1 MNNNSKI
8 INIYVNDNQKSLET
22 ALIVKDKLEQKGFKL
37 TFDFDENALIN
48 LCIGGD
54 GAFLRAVHK
63 YEFSTIP
70 FVGINTGHLGFYQEI
85 LIPNIDKFISDLINE
100 NYGIEKIS
108 LLESKTAIRN
118 SSKTYTHKALNEFVV
133 KSDDSSIVYLDVYID
148 DNHLESFAG
157 DGIIVSTPSG
167 STAYN
172 FSAGGS
178 VLYHGLDGFQVTPLA
193 PINSK
198 AYRSLLNSL
207 VVPSKSN
214 VTLYFR
220 DHNFDRK
227 SSIVLADGLN
237 RSYDNVDYVNFTYSD
252 QYINKLVFLKD
263 WYWLNIK
270 DKFL

>member
-1 MNNNSKI
+1 M
-8 INIYVNDNQKSLET
+8 
-22 ALIVKDKLEQKGFKL
+22 
-37 TFDFDENALIN
+37 
-48 LCIGGD
+48 
-54 GAFLRAVHK
+54 
-63 YEFSTIP
+63 
-70 FVGINTGHLGFYQEI
+70 
-85 LIPNIDKFISDLINE
+85 
-100 NYGIEKIS
+100 
-108 LLESKTAIRN
+108 
-118 SSKTYTHKALNEFVV
+118 
-133 KSDDSSIVYLDVYID
+133 DVYID

-237 RSYDNVDYVNFTYSD
+237 RSYDNVCLLYTSD
-252 QYINKLVFLKD
+252 AADDTPCVDLGGRRI
-263 WYWLNIK
+263 IK
-270 DKFL
+270 KKK